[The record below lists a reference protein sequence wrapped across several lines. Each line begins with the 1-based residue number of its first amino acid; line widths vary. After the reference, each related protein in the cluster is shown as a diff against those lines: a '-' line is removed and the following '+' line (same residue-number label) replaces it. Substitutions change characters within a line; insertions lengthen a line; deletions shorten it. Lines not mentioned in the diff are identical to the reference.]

1 MRILVHPVVATAIV
15 AACASMG
22 VFIGLTIYIP
32 IFLEGVYGLTA
43 SQSGFT
49 LIPLTVGTV
58 IGAASTARIMARVT
72 HYKRP
77 ALAGLLIAA
86 VGIAALAIDPIGLPL
101 WALVLILTVA
111 SIGLGTIFPL
121 TLISIQNA
129 MPPHQMGT
137 ATGALNFFR
146 SLGGALVVAAFGAIV
161 IGSLPADMAAHVT
174 IENLASTF
182 TAAGLDIGSV
192 FRWVFIAA
200 MAGILVSVI
209 SLSVMEERPLRGNVR
224 PEAGAAE

>member
-1 MRILVHPVVATAIV
+1 
-15 AACASMG
+15 
-22 VFIGLTIYIP
+22 
-32 IFLEGVYGLTA
+32 
-43 SQSGFT
+43 
-49 LIPLTVGTV
+49 V
-58 IGAASTARIMARVT
+58 IGAASTARVMARIT

-77 ALAGLLIAA
+77 TLIGLVIAA
-86 VGIAALAIDPIGLPL
+86 IGLAALAIAPKGLPL
-101 WALVLILTVA
+101 WALVIILSLA

-146 SLGGALVVAAFGAIV
+146 ALGGALTVAAFGAIA

-182 TAAGLDIGSV
+182 AAAGRDIGTV
-192 FRWVFIAA
+192 FRWVFLTAA
-200 MAGILVSVI
+200 FGILI
-209 SLSVMEERPLRGNVR
+209 SLVSICLMEERPLRAHAGHA
-224 PEAGAAE
+224 AGAAE